1 MKSALILDDS
11 KAMRMILRKIMTE
24 LGFEVKEAGN
34 GVEGMDLLEKEG
46 AVDLV
51 LVDWNMP
58 EMNGFEFIMAV
69 RSRSEYKKI
78 RLVVVSSEA
87 QAQNMERMFEAG
99 ADEYVTKPFT
109 RDLLKKKLELVGL
122 LGEGPHA

>member
-69 RSRSEYKKI
+69 RSRNEYKKI

-109 RDLLKKKLELVGL
+109 RDILKKKLELVGL
-122 LGEGPHA
+122 LGEEPHA

>member
-11 KAMRMILRKIMTE
+11 KAMRMILRKIMAE
-24 LGFEVKEAGN
+24 LGFEVKEASN

-46 AVDLV
+46 VVDLA

-69 RSRSEYKKI
+69 RSRNEYKKM
-78 RLVVVSSEA
+78 RLVVVSSES

-109 RDLLKKKLELVGL
+109 RELLRKKLELIGL
-122 LGEGPHA
+122 IGEGPHA